1 MLIVVV
7 YRTVIQLL
15 PILNNLSFLL
25 FKDIYYSD
33 YFIVINIRLVFMR
46 LASHNVITLVL
57 NFKSLVLCSWVKL
70 LLSTSFT
77 MKLWIIW
84 KLEYQTETSYGKC
97 LFLSVT
103 RLRYSLPDILYYKKG
118 LLSFWL
124 WGQDFC
130 DVLFNVRK
138 YNLKWSEDTFDM

>member
-1 MLIVVV
+1 MHPNVKSLTAVRLLFHGVIHDEEKLLMLIVVV

-57 NFKSLVLCSWVKL
+57 NFKSLVLCS
-70 LLSTSFT
+70 
-77 MKLWIIW
+77 
-84 KLEYQTETSYGKC
+84 
-97 LFLSVT
+97 
-103 RLRYSLPDILYYKKG
+103 
-118 LLSFWL
+118 
-124 WGQDFC
+124 
-130 DVLFNVRK
+130 
-138 YNLKWSEDTFDM
+138 

>member
-57 NFKSLVLCSWVKL
+57 NFKSLVLCS
-70 LLSTSFT
+70 
-77 MKLWIIW
+77 
-84 KLEYQTETSYGKC
+84 
-97 LFLSVT
+97 
-103 RLRYSLPDILYYKKG
+103 
-118 LLSFWL
+118 
-124 WGQDFC
+124 
-130 DVLFNVRK
+130 
-138 YNLKWSEDTFDM
+138 